1 MDQTL
6 GHTGIFQMLEKEK
19 VGQLPMP
26 LEEVLSLQLL
36 VVMKM
41 KFMNLPR
48 MKINGDLSQIFW
60 VIQK

>member
-19 VGQLPMP
+19 VGQLLMP

-36 VVMKM
+36 VVIKM

-48 MKINGDLSQIFW
+48 MKISGDSSQIF
-60 VIQK
+60 